1 MDPES
6 VTAEALRLEETV
18 NVLHQEGVVDGRTQV
33 DVADVA
39 RAVHHCHPACGTDGL
54 VVEW

>member
-1 MDPES
+1 M
-6 VTAEALRLEETV
+6 TAEALRLEETV